1 MLIHKRS
8 NGVAFFTLIVS
19 SLLLS
24 VEVVYAFQTTGYAAI
39 SKTKSQTSVI
49 KDSAD
54 NPMRPNIILILADD
68 MGWSDLGCYGGEIP
82 TPNLDALAQGGI
94 RFTQFYNNAVCGPTR
109 CSLLTGLYAQRV
121 GHTGR
126 NWNQPTDYSKSI
138 TLGEGL
144 QRAGY
149 HTMMVGKWQDPDLPT
164 KRGFDRFYG
173 PQCAAKISYYDEVEL
188 NPFFLDDQRVK
199 LPSDFYLTD
208 ALTDYAVEFL
218 NDATTN
224 PKLNQKPFFLYVAHI
239 APHWPLH
246 AREVNIA
253 PNRAKYLQWGWDKW
267 RNKRLENQYEL
278 GLIPAA
284 WPLSPRPDSVHAW
297 AGDKFKSWQAERM
310 AVYAAQIESIDRSTG
325 RILDVLKKTG
335 KMENTLVIFL
345 SDNGAAPD
353 GGMYPSNNGFGFDS
367 KSPTNNWR
375 LNGESIKGGSGPDNL
390 PGPPNTF
397 AAYGLGW
404 ALMSN
409 TPFRATKMTGYEGG
423 IRTPLI
429 AYWPAGINEHGK
441 IVNDIGHV
449 FDLMPTFLELA
460 KGSYP
465 TELKGRKL
473 LPLDGKSLVP
483 ILQGRKITQPDY
495 LAFRVPQD
503 RVLRSGKWKI
513 ISRNENTPWELY
525 DMTADGTETTNI
537 AKRHPEIVKQLA
549 IKWEAWVKSVSV
561 SPM

>member
-1 MLIHKRS
+1 MK
-8 NGVAFFTLIVS
+8 
-19 SLLLS
+19 LLN
-24 VEVVYAFQTTGYAAI
+24 VVYLICLGISFLNDGIYAQQTAFE
-39 SKTKSQTSVI
+39 TKAGANTSVAESI
-49 KDSAD
+49 DGKPA
-54 NPMRPNIILILADD
+54 PPNIILILADD

-82 TPNLDALAQGGI
+82 TPNLDALAMGGI

-126 NWNQPTDYSKSI
+126 NWNQPTDYNRCI

-144 QRAGY
+144 QRSGY
-149 HTMMVGKWQDPDLPT
+149 HTMMVGKWQDPDLPV

-173 PQCAAKISYYDEVEL
+173 PQCAGKISYYDEVLL

-199 LPSDFYLTD
+199 LPPDFYLTD
-208 ALTDYAVEFL
+208 ALTDYAIQFIEAAIA
-218 NDATTN
+218 D
-224 PKLNQKPFFLYVAHI
+224 PKLNQKPFFLYVAHL

-246 AREVNIA
+246 AQDVDIK
-253 PNRAKYLQWGWDKW
+253 PNRDRYLKQGWDEW
-267 RNKRLENQYEL
+267 RNKRLEKQHAL
-278 GLIPAA
+278 GLIPST
-284 WPLSPRPDSVHAW
+284 WSLSLRPDSVHAW
-297 AGDKFKSWQAERM
+297 IEDKFRGWQAERM

-325 RILDVLKKTG
+325 RILEVLKKSG
-335 KMENTLVIFL
+335 KMENTLIIFL

-353 GGMYPSNNGFGFDS
+353 GGMEPSSSGFGFDS
-367 KSPTNNWR
+367 KLSTSNWR
-375 LNGESIKGGSGPDNL
+375 LNGENIRGGSGPDNL
-390 PGPPNTF
+390 PGAPNTF

-429 AYWPAGINEHGK
+429 AYWPAGISAHGK
-441 IVNDIGHV
+441 IVNDVGHV

-465 TELKGRKL
+465 TELDGRKL

-483 ILQGRKITQPDY
+483 IFQGRKFIQPDY
-495 LAFRVPQD
+495 LAFRVPQH

-513 ISRNENTPWELY
+513 ISKDESTPWELY
-525 DMTADGTETTNI
+525 DMTADGTETINR
-537 AKRHPEIVKQLA
+537 ARQNPEIVKQLTA
-549 IKWEAWVKSVSV
+549 KWESWVKFLPSSLR
-561 SPM
+561 